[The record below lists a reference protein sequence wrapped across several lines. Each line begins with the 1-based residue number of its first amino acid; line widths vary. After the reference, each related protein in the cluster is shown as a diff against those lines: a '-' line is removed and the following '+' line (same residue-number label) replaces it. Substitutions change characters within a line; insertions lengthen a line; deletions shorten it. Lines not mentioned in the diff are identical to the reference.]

1 MRERLSPSQ
10 IETAKRASR
19 DIEKAWR
26 VIASRGRHSPEE
38 VEKETR
44 YLVEQKKSI
53 ETCIDLQVG
62 GIDPDV
68 YDRIFMGLYHHSVSL
83 PPELKYKPT
92 NLN

>member
-1 MRERLSPSQ
+1 MRERLSPEQ
-10 IETAKRASR
+10 IETAKKGSQYS
-19 DIEKAWR
+19 EKAWR
-26 VIASRGRHSPEE
+26 VITFRGRHSPEE
-38 VEKETR
+38 VEKAAR
-44 YLVEQKKSI
+44 YLVEQKKNI
-53 ETCIDLQVG
+53 EACVDEVG